1 MKKYFSL
8 IVFLIFMFS
17 NFSVQSASGDTVT
30 KTPIKHVINIFFEN
44 NAFDTIFG
52 IYPYDKYSWNPS
64 IIKNMSVPDNLLGK
78 NILKSLSPV
87 PAGEY
92 SVKNPVEG
100 YTAYNLDWN
109 NGKMNNFAN
118 GSGPQSM
125 VYFTSDQFGLEWS
138 LASEY
143 SIGDRYFS
151 NFMSESAPNTLY
163 YYAGFSPVI
172 NDYGPPPQI
181 PFNETIF
188 GELSNYGISWGIY
201 VGDRANGTFDYS
213 SYLSGWENHLD
224 HLHSWEDFI
233 SQTNSGGLP
242 SVTYLFTQDFGD
254 YDQHPP
260 NNVERGEIWLA
271 YIVNEIEKSPVWNS
285 SIIFITYDEFGGFYD
300 HVPPPK
306 LDGVQLGMRIPLI
319 VISPYAKEDY
329 ISHTV
334 MTHTSILAFIDYNWN
349 IPALNSFV
357 ANSCIPIDML
367 NFNRTY
373 RDGSIAR
380 PPINV
385 FSTIPGINASL
396 YPVNINLNFSHSF
409 PINPQYSYS
418 DLPYSREGST
428 NLTLSSMGAGIFVYR
443 NTVLFPVYFEPWFF
457 IILFIAN
464 VAIIAFWSG
473 KNGR

>member
-201 VGDRANGTFDYS
+201 VGDRANATFDYS

-285 SIIFITYDEFGGFYD
+285 SIIFITYDEFGGF
-300 HVPPPK
+300 
-306 LDGVQLGMRIPLI
+306 
-319 VISPYAKEDY
+319 
-329 ISHTV
+329 
-334 MTHTSILAFIDYNWN
+334 
-349 IPALNSFV
+349 
-357 ANSCIPIDML
+357 
-367 NFNRTY
+367 
-373 RDGSIAR
+373 
-380 PPINV
+380 
-385 FSTIPGINASL
+385 
-396 YPVNINLNFSHSF
+396 
-409 PINPQYSYS
+409 
-418 DLPYSREGST
+418 
-428 NLTLSSMGAGIFVYR
+428 
-443 NTVLFPVYFEPWFF
+443 
-457 IILFIAN
+457 
-464 VAIIAFWSG
+464 
-473 KNGR
+473 